1 MCNFFWIIWLFNG
14 LLSNISL
21 EICFFVYKCVSK
33 MDQRHFILHSQ
44 LCQLGNVPKEDTAAA
59 EMISCKL
66 AVVYRIKCYLRVRR
80 EYANLPSPP
89 PFTSCHCLH
98 KAHGVLAYGLE
109 MKLLYLIVHRIKQF
123 SRLATKSFFV
133 CKFRLLQTELLM
145 LPPLRQKVFLLYALC
160 QNKTK

>member
-1 MCNFFWIIWLFNG
+1 M
-14 LLSNISL
+14 
-21 EICFFVYKCVSK
+21 
-33 MDQRHFILHSQ
+33 
-44 LCQLGNVPKEDTAAA
+44 AAA
-59 EMISCKL
+59 GSVIVCDRLRLYGNSSLCDHL
-66 AVVYRIKCYLRVRR
+66 RSAIRDRLRSYGNQPLRVRR

-109 MKLLYLIVHRIKQF
+109 MKLLYLIVHRRKQF